1 LANLAPREKCYE
13 KYSASGEGAQI
24 VIAVRG

>member
-13 KYSASGEGAQI
+13 KPSASGEGVQI
-24 VIAVRG
+24 VIVVRG